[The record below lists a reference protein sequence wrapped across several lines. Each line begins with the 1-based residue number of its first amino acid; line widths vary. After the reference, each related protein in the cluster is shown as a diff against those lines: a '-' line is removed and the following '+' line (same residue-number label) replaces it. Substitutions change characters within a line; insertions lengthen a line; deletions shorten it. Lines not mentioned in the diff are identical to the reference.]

1 MQIGEYSFPHLYQ
14 AEEEQF
20 TRELE
25 WRRVAAERAA
35 EASTEAEAR
44 ATGSARHASRR
55 VSTLRRLLSHPGG
68 TM

>member
-25 WRRVAAERAA
+25 WRRIAEERAA
-35 EASTEAEAR
+35 ESGAGTEG
-44 ATGSARHASRR
+44 TSARRASRR
-55 VSTLRRLLSHPGG
+55 ASTLRRLLSHPGG